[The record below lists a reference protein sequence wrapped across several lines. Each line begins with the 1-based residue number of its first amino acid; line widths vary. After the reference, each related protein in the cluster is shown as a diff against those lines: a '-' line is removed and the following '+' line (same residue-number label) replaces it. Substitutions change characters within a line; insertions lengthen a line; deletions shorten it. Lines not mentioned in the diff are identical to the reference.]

1 VLKHERRVQAM
12 TQAALEEKMLKLVV
26 LLLLV
31 LAPQV
36 GVAQLPRP
44 VEEKVTAK
52 FRTLV
57 SSGGF
62 PSVAVGIVRG
72 DQLIYASA
80 FGATDSKT
88 KQPMQALLLPM
99 G

>member
-1 VLKHERRVQAM
+1 
-12 TQAALEEKMLKLVV
+12 MLKLVV
-26 LLLLV
+26 LLLV
-31 LAPQV
+31 ALAPQV
-36 GVAQLPRP
+36 GIAQLPRP
-44 VEEKVTAK
+44 VGEKVTAK

-80 FGATDSKT
+80 FDVTNSKT
-88 KQPMQALLLPM
+88 EQPGSTGHAVQNRSRHE
-99 G
+99 